1 MFPAPVAGLACALRS
16 SSPRVS
22 SEHRKLLLLRLGGR
36 GGGRFGQ
43 QFWDKREIA
52 AQNVAES
59 ELPQRRRRVID
70 GEKRASVAASRHAAR
85 LRDLGIGE
93 VRLQRVAPQEHHNLG
108 IDERDLLVEVWAARV
123 CLVRRRVAVVGGAGI

>member
-36 GGGRFGQ
+36 GGGRFCEK
-43 QFWDKREIA
+43 FPDKREIA
-52 AQNVAES
+52 AQNVAEA

-85 LRDLGIGE
+85 LRDLSIGE
-93 VRLQRVAPQEHHNLG
+93 VRLQRVAPQ
-108 IDERDLLVEVWAARV
+108 
-123 CLVRRRVAVVGGAGI
+123 